1 MRPLHS
7 RVFYPSRIAV
17 AAIVAMALT
26 LSACGGPETMIA
38 SSLISAAMRTAVD
51 QAQKNRPTPEQM
63 WHEAQVASLERRA
76 ITGDADA
83 QFQIGTYYL
92 VLQEPVAQQWICAA
106 ANQGH
111 PKAQLQYG
119 HWFNEDRS
127 REDLFPFIAVRP
139 DNSTAYMWYDLAAGN
154 GEPRAPHFRDNLIY
168 AGMPADA
175 LERGRERVAAWTPGT
190 CVDAT
195 LAAVPVNVVSTR

>member
-1 MRPLHS
+1 M
-7 RVFYPSRIAV
+7 
-17 AAIVAMALT
+17 LT
-26 LSACGGPETMIA
+26 LALGACGGPEAMIV
-38 SSLISAAMRTAVD
+38 SSLMSAAVRTAVD

-76 ITGDADA
+76 IAGDPEA

-92 VLQEPVAQQWICAA
+92 VLQEPLSEQWICAA

-127 REDLFPFIAVRP
+127 REDLFPFIALTP
-139 DNSTAYMWYDLAAGN
+139 DNSTAFMWYDLAASN
-154 GEPRAPHFRDNLIY
+154 GEPRAPHFRDSLIY
-168 AGMPADA
+168 GGMPANA
-175 LERGRERVAAWTPGT
+175 LERGRARVVAWTPGS
-190 CVDAT
+190 CADAT
-195 LAAVPVNVVSTR
+195 IAMAPAPVLSTR

>member
-1 MRPLHS
+1 MSPHPTRVLRP
-7 RVFYPSRIAV
+7 PRIAV
-17 AAIVAMALT
+17 AAFLSLT
-26 LSACGGPETMIA
+26 LALGACGGPETMIA
-38 SSLISAAMRTAVD
+38 SSLISAALRTAVD

-76 ITGDADA
+76 IAGDPEA

-92 VLQEPVAQQWICAA
+92 VLQEPVSRQWICAA

-127 REDLFPFIAVRP
+127 REDLFPFIAVTP
-139 DNSTAYMWYDLAAGN
+139 DNSTAYMWYDLAATN
-154 GEPRAPHFRDNLIY
+154 GEPRAPHFRDSLIY
-168 AGMPADA
+168 AGMPADT
-175 LERGRERVAAWTPGT
+175 LERGRASVVAWTPGS
-190 CVDAT
+190 CAGAT
-195 LAAVPVNVVSTR
+195 IAAAPAPVVSTR